1 MLIFVYGT
9 LKTGRRLHGHMAGSR
24 FAGEAVTQP
33 FYRLYRIDWFP
44 GLVEHDDGISIR
56 GEVWDVCPETL
67 AILDQV
73 EEVDVGLFE
82 RRPIRLA
89 APFDASAVESYF
101 YLGSVSE
108 AEDSGDCW

>member
-9 LKTGRRLHGHMAGSR
+9 LKTGRRLHAHMAGSR

-33 FYRLYRIDWFP
+33 YYRLYQIDWFP
-44 GLVEHDDGISIR
+44 GLVEHDEGISIR
-56 GEVWDVCPETL
+56 GEAWDVSPETL

-82 RRPIRLA
+82 RRSIQLA
-89 APFDASAVESYF
+89 APFDTSAVESYF
-101 YLGSVSE
+101 FLGSISE